1 MSSPPASPG
10 SFPSVPGSARDGW
23 SGGNTAEGSSR
34 ASAALAA
41 PPPSVARS
49 DVSRLSA
56 DSHHSL
62 HSIYSQRSR
71 WSTAATLGGTSTVQQ
86 RLAPEQPV
94 EPAEPLPEEMSGAS
108 STISGEGEAG
118 ELQHPAALRARRLA
132 NGPAGARASGSTRS
146 NGRAAAGATSP
157 AVALHEAPGGMAGHP
172 AASPSVTGQH
182 SAQDARLPPRLIIFH
197 PDGQTFGIG
206 VDKLREEEL
215 QRAAEEAA
223 AERRRQ
229 QRAAAAD
236 SGASA
241 EGRASASAA
250 REEGFDENYPGWRQ
264 LYARQKFILAGV
276 LVLDVAYL
284 VALLVLRLVWG
295 NSDTDPRMS
304 GAAEF
309 FLGSHPESTSVS
321 YLAGSLFTDLVALYG
336 TIQNYASVITLFI
349 IWSVV
354 LGAFAILEMPLLFII
369 IRLLLLVAAFQLRFS
384 MARLRNMLPP
394 TTLGAYLSVAG
405 RSVAETSSAVWA
417 GASRPF
423 RRRSQPA
430 PAGPGAATAHAA
442 PHAGRRSSSSM
453 STGLPAMPAA
463 HASPVAAARSS
474 ALFRAALVRMMS
486 EQRRA
491 ESELDLELGAAE
503 RLAQPRPQAV
513 VLDAS
518 RARPAG
524 SPAAGSSSRP
534 GGPSEPRSAGAGS
547 STAAAAPVAAAA
559 AEPGAG
565 AHEEPAASDSL
576 GRLYSRIMEDIA
588 VVAAAPRSSSERRR
602 QRRRERQRSSQRL
615 AAAMSAVPAS
625 SSGANQQEPSALPV
639 PAGGG
644 GNGVSSDGEQRAPAA
659 GASSSRP
666 RSSSRRVQQ
675 SEEAIAAATGSGA
688 QQRAAASASASPAPA
703 GALPGAPTWA
713 ELMALLNF
721 HTEQQQLRRQ
731 RHVDVVP
738 LVCLTAPPP
747 SAEDGQDGPGGRQG
761 GREGA

>member
-118 ELQHPAALRARRLA
+118 ELQHPAASRARRLA

-236 SGASA
+236 SGASG

-264 LYARQKFILAGV
+264 LYARQKVRPLCWAPGAAHGLLSALSGRHVGSPQSKSRGSTQPRPLELQPAVFHPPPHISAALVTQACRWLAGGMYWELPLRSPSTFRPSPRSLSQPSTHPPHPTPLPPLQFILAGV

-295 NSDTDPRMS
+295 NSDTDPRS
-304 GAAEF
+304 ECRGRGLKHGA
-309 FLGSHPESTSVS
+309 
-321 YLAGSLFTDLVALYG
+321 
-336 TIQNYASVITLFI
+336 
-349 IWSVV
+349 
-354 LGAFAILEMPLLFII
+354 
-369 IRLLLLVAAFQLRFS
+369 
-384 MARLRNMLPP
+384 PP
-394 TTLGAYLSVAG
+394 
-405 RSVAETSSAVWA
+405 R
-417 GASRPF
+417 
-423 RRRSQPA
+423 
-430 PAGPGAATAHAA
+430 PAGPRQD
-442 PHAGRRSSSSM
+442 PPLRP
-453 STGLPAMPAA
+453 L
-463 HASPVAAARSS
+463 AR
-474 ALFRAALVRMMS
+474 
-486 EQRRA
+486 RRA
-491 ESELDLELGAAE
+491 C
-503 RLAQPRPQAV
+503 V
-513 VLDAS
+513 V
-518 RARPAG
+518 RG
-524 SPAAGSSSRP
+524 
-534 GGPSEPRSAGAGS
+534 
-547 STAAAAPVAAAA
+547 
-559 AEPGAG
+559 
-565 AHEEPAASDSL
+565 
-576 GRLYSRIMEDIA
+576 
-588 VVAAAPRSSSERRR
+588 
-602 QRRRERQRSSQRL
+602 
-615 AAAMSAVPAS
+615 
-625 SSGANQQEPSALPV
+625 
-639 PAGGG
+639 
-644 GNGVSSDGEQRAPAA
+644 
-659 GASSSRP
+659 
-666 RSSSRRVQQ
+666 
-675 SEEAIAAATGSGA
+675 
-688 QQRAAASASASPAPA
+688 
-703 GALPGAPTWA
+703 
-713 ELMALLNF
+713 
-721 HTEQQQLRRQ
+721 
-731 RHVDVVP
+731 
-738 LVCLTAPPP
+738 
-747 SAEDGQDGPGGRQG
+747 
-761 GREGA
+761 